1 MKVKHYHRE
10 YDSYKTE
17 RQWALEGFLVAE
29 NVEGIELLPS
39 KQSKQPCKYYQPNEV
54 RPATE
59 SELQAFFQPEKER
72 RREQAR
78 AYRKARLEREQEERE
93 RELEEAKWCA
103 VEPYKKKIEELS
115 IVINALDNDPST
127 AIAMN
132 FEATGYEYE
141 DELLQLSI
149 INFKG
154 NILFNSYFKPKKH
167 KEWTETEKENGITP
181 EMVANAP
188 QISEMAKQIAEIFN
202 KADLILYSKNY
213 SYYWLFSWSNILIQP
228 EYRREVNVNEMITE
242 SDNFELP
249 KDYNV
254 PLVKTQM
261 KKIIVT
267 AKTLYSHPKNVSKIY
282 AALHTD
288 LAW

>member
-288 LAW
+288 LAS

>member
-39 KQSKQPCKYYQPNEV
+39 KQSKQPCKYYKPDEV

-78 AYRKARLEREQEERE
+78 AYRKARLERELEERE

-115 IVINALDNDPST
+115 MVINALDNDPST

-132 FEATGYEYE
+132 FEATGYEYG

-154 NILFNSYFKPKKH
+154 DILFNSYFKPKKH
-167 KEWTETEKENGITP
+167 KEWTKTEKENGITP

-188 QISEMAKQIAEIFN
+188 QTSDMANQIVAIFN
-202 KADLILYSKNY
+202 KANLVLHNNQNY
-213 SYYWLFSWSNILIQP
+213 FDYLFYDNNIIFQQK
-228 EYRREVNVNEMITE
+228 YREKINVNKIL
-242 SDNFELP
+242 SKCDNFELP
-249 KDYNV
+249 KDS
-254 PLVKTQM
+254 LEKCQA
-261 KKIIVT
+261 I
-267 AKTLYSHPKNVSKIY
+267 LKIY
-282 AALHTD
+282 KEKLHWIEED
-288 LAW
+288 K

>member
-1 MKVKHYHRE
+1 M
-10 YDSYKTE
+10 
-17 RQWALEGFLVAE
+17 
-29 NVEGIELLPS
+29 PS

-59 SELQAFFQPEKER
+59 SELQAFSARKER

-154 NILFNSYFKPKKH
+154 NIL
-167 KEWTETEKENGITP
+167 
-181 EMVANAP
+181 
-188 QISEMAKQIAEIFN
+188 
-202 KADLILYSKNY
+202 
-213 SYYWLFSWSNILIQP
+213 
-228 EYRREVNVNEMITE
+228 
-242 SDNFELP
+242 
-249 KDYNV
+249 
-254 PLVKTQM
+254 
-261 KKIIVT
+261 
-267 AKTLYSHPKNVSKIY
+267 
-282 AALHTD
+282 
-288 LAW
+288 